1 MKTII
6 LYGYPEDCKASG
18 EYLNHYTIRCFSE
31 QEELIPALLEEC
43 PAAVL
48 VLMEKAAGMEG
59 VIAVRRIYP
68 GLPIVWF
75 SNDSGFAPKAYRLQ
89 VNYFALLPIN
99 EDKINTALRKCG
111 LNR

>member
-6 LYGYPEDCKASG
+6 MFGNPG
-18 EYLNHYTIRCFSE
+18 ECAMSETYLKKYVIQYFSE
-31 QEELIPALLEEC
+31 QEKLIPALLEKC
-43 PAAVL
+43 PAAVW
-48 VLMEKAAGMEG
+48 VMMEKAAGMEG

-68 GLPIVWF
+68 NIPVVWF
-75 SNDSGFAPKAYRLQ
+75 SNDSGFAPQAYRLQ
-89 VNYFALLPIN
+89 VNYFALLPVN